1 MKNYFFIIIIIILI
15 VLTSFIKTTTR
26 ELEAKIFNS
35 EEQIKILIEKKELIL
50 LENNFLSSPE
60 RLFEYKKKLFD
71 KKLIPLKL
79 EKFVF
84 VEKNEK

>member
-15 VLTSFIKTTTR
+15 NLTSFIKTTTR
-26 ELEAKIFNS
+26 EIEAKIFNS

-60 RLFEYKKKLFD
+60 RLFEFKKKLFD

-84 VEKNEK
+84 VEKNEN

>member
-15 VLTSFIKTTTR
+15 NLTSFIKTTTR
-26 ELEAKIFNS
+26 ELEAKISNS

-60 RLFEYKKKLFD
+60 RLFEFKKKLFD

>member
-15 VLTSFIKTTTR
+15 NLTSFIKTTTR

-60 RLFEYKKKLFD
+60 RLFEFKKKLFD
-71 KKLIPLKL
+71 KKLIPLKI

-84 VEKNEK
+84 VEKNEN

>member
-15 VLTSFIKTTTR
+15 NLTSFIKTTTR
-26 ELEAKIFNS
+26 EIEAKIFNS

-60 RLFEYKKKLFD
+60 RLFEFKKKLFD
-71 KKLIPLKL
+71 KKLIPLKI

>member
-15 VLTSFIKTTTR
+15 NLTSFIKTTTR
-26 ELEAKIFNS
+26 EIEAKIFNS

-60 RLFEYKKKLFD
+60 RLFEFKKKLFD
-71 KKLIPLKL
+71 KKLIPLKI

-84 VEKNEK
+84 VEKNEN

>member
-1 MKNYFFIIIIIILI
+1 MKNYFFILIIIILI
-15 VLTSFIKTTTR
+15 NLTSFIKTTTR
-26 ELEAKIFNS
+26 EIEAKIFNS

-60 RLFEYKKKLFD
+60 RLFEFKKKLFD

-84 VEKNEK
+84 VEKNEN

>member
-1 MKNYFFIIIIIILI
+1 MKNYFFILIIIILI
-15 VLTSFIKTTTR
+15 ILTSFIKTTTR

-60 RLFEYKKKLFD
+60 RLFELKKLFL
-71 KKLIPLKL
+71 KEKLIPLKIKNFVNMNNY
-79 EKFVF
+79 EK
-84 VEKNEK
+84 

>member
-15 VLTSFIKTTTR
+15 NLTSFIKTTTR
-26 ELEAKIFNS
+26 EIEAKIFNS

-60 RLFEYKKKLFD
+60 RLFEFKKKLFD

>member
-15 VLTSFIKTTTR
+15 NLTSFIKTTTR

-60 RLFEYKKKLFD
+60 RLFEFKKKLFD

>member
-1 MKNYFFIIIIIILI
+1 MKIYFFILIIIILFI
-15 VLTSFIKTTTR
+15 LTSFIKTTTR

-60 RLFEYKKKLFD
+60 RLFEFKKKLFD

>member
-1 MKNYFFIIIIIILI
+1 MKNYFFILIIIILI
-15 VLTSFIKTTTR
+15 ILTSFIKTTTR

-60 RLFEYKKKLFD
+60 RLFEFKKKLFD
-71 KKLIPLKL
+71 KIIIPLKL

>member
-1 MKNYFFIIIIIILI
+1 MKNYFFILIIIILI
-15 VLTSFIKTTTR
+15 ILTSFIKTTTR

-60 RLFEYKKKLFD
+60 RLFEFKKKLFD

-84 VEKNEK
+84 VEKNEN

>member
-15 VLTSFIKTTTR
+15 NLTSFIKTTTR
-26 ELEAKIFNS
+26 EIEAKIFNS

-60 RLFEYKKKLFD
+60 RLFEFKKKLFD

-79 EKFVF
+79 VLNAK
-84 VEKNEK
+84 

>member
-1 MKNYFFIIIIIILI
+1 MKNYFFILIIIILI
-15 VLTSFIKTTTR
+15 ILTSFIKTTTR

-60 RLFEYKKKLFD
+60 RLFEFKKKLFD

>member
-1 MKNYFFIIIIIILI
+1 MKNYFFILIIIILI
-15 VLTSFIKTTTR
+15 ILTSFIKTTTR

-60 RLFEYKKKLFD
+60 RLFEFKKKLFD
-71 KKLIPLKL
+71 KKLIPLKI

-84 VEKNEK
+84 VEKNEN

>member
-1 MKNYFFIIIIIILI
+1 MKNYFFILIIIILI
-15 VLTSFIKTTTR
+15 ILTSFIKTTTR

-60 RLFEYKKKLFD
+60 RLFELKKLFLEEE
-71 KKLIPLKL
+71 LIPLELKNFVNINNY
-79 EKFVF
+79 EK
-84 VEKNEK
+84 